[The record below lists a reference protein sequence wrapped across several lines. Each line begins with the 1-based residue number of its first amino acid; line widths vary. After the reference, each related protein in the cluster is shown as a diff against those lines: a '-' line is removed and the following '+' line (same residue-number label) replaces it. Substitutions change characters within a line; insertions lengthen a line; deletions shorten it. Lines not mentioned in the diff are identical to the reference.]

1 MNISSPKR
9 PVPCVALAANLHSVM
24 PSTAKG
30 LTMTNRFVFAL
41 PFLCAASVCQL
52 GCDDAAPLFDQREP
66 AAGPG
71 SFLPAL
77 EPLSTLPFAGG
88 DDAVLGALTPAAT
101 DPGTCD
107 AACQAHCAAAPLS
120 NPIHQALCPTIEG
133 RGLSYTPVVAA
144 EACRRLFADTLGR
157 FPTKRELDETCL
169 DRPMSAVVANLLARP
184 EFVKTQ
190 RRIFADLLLYHNEV
204 ISTARIWDA
213 DEVVG
218 KVYAGLIPWDQ
229 FAAIIASHPVLT
241 RRYANPADRAE
252 AAFRLFIGRPP
263 YQNERADLARLYNLW
278 TNDYYEHP
286 GFGRTPDAFVRYE
299 CVNDSGDRDDASA
312 GACTSVLWGSREL
325 ILNPDVRTEGDK
337 PLWSGLL
344 NADEWFQL
352 QEPGRVLASLP
363 AFWEHAVDRVS
374 EQYLGYNPSLE
385 APAIREALVRWLLL
399 HNGDIRS
406 VHFAVLTSRL
416 YLQSALTE
424 AVPGELVDER
434 GQLLRGPLKQADAEV
449 WLDTLEVATQQ
460 DLGAC
465 DHRLPDPN
473 RLLNMKTVSALALVA
488 GTDWPVAEDG
498 TKILTRYRDLARSL
512 GGCPE
517 NLAGGRFKTV
527 SILTTATQESFV
539 ESVCNPALLD
549 SAAAKAAAAP
559 IAVLLPGDLADRQ
572 ALDAAVAQQVLDHQ
586 VGTFFGRSPTE
597 EERALVAGGADACV
611 PRPCTA
617 ETFARPLCF
626 ALLSGAET
634 LFY

>member
-1 MNISSPKR
+1 MNVRTAITALSLLALSPIGAGACGDSA
-9 PVPCVALAANLHSVM
+9 PV
-24 PSTAKG
+24 
-30 LTMTNRFVFAL
+30 
-41 PFLCAASVCQL
+41 
-52 GCDDAAPLFDQREP
+52 FDQREP

-71 SFLPAL
+71 SMLPPLA
-77 EPLSTLPFAGG
+77 ELSTLPFRGG
-88 DDAVLGALTPAAT
+88 DDAVLTPLDVAVGVERCDEACRSFCASAALE
-101 DPGTCD
+101 
-107 AACQAHCAAAPLS
+107 
-120 NPIHQALCPTIEG
+120 NPIHRALCPSIEG
-133 RGLSYTPVVAA
+133 RGEQYAPVVPA

-157 FPTKRELDETCL
+157 FPTKTEIEETCL
-169 DRPMSAVVANLLARP
+169 GRPMSQVVTALLARP
-184 EFVKTQ
+184 EFLKTQ

-213 DEVVG
+213 DDLVA
-218 KVYAGLIPWDQ
+218 KVHAGLIPWDQ

-286 GFGRTPDAFVRYE
+286 GLGRTPDAFIRYQ
-299 CVNDSGDRDDASA
+299 CVNDAGNRDEASA
-312 GACTSVLWGSREL
+312 GACTSILWGYREL
-325 ILNPDVRTEGDK
+325 ILTPDIRTKGADGDN
-337 PLWSGLL
+337 LWSGLL
-344 NADEWFQL
+344 SADEWFQL

-363 AFWEHAVDRVS
+363 AFWEHAVDRVVM
-374 EQYLGYNPSLE
+374 QYLGYNPSLE
-385 APAIREALVRWLLL
+385 APAIREALVNWLLT
-399 HNGDIRS
+399 HNGDIRA

-416 YLQSALTE
+416 YLQSALTD
-424 AVPGELVDER
+424 AVSGDPIDDR

-449 WLDTLEVATQQ
+449 WLDTLEVASGR

-473 RLLNMKTVSALALVA
+473 RVLNMKTVSGLALVT
-488 GTDWPVAEDG
+488 GTDWPIAEDG
-498 TKILTRYRDLARSL
+498 TRITTQYRDLARSL

-539 ESVCNPALLD
+539 ESLCNPGLLD
-549 SAAAKAAAAP
+549 SNAATQRAAA
-559 IAVLLPGDLADRQ
+559 ISVLLPADMADRQ
-572 ALDAAVAQQVLDHQ
+572 ALDAGVAQQVLEHQ
-586 VGTFFGRSPTE
+586 TATFFARDPTDD
-597 EERALVAGGADACV
+597 ERALVAEGADACA
-611 PRPCTA
+611 PRPCTS